1 MEGANGFRKC
11 FELTY
16 FLWFPAPLYHS
27 RLDLS
32 NFILKQQKRGVNRIW
47 IRAWVHVGRGGEGN
61 DSHTVV
67 MKKEADKDIRSER
80 ETCSEI
86 KKEEERYI
94 GMDGNEKEG
103 QSEKRRIWHK

>member
-1 MEGANGFRKC
+1 
-11 FELTY
+11 
-16 FLWFPAPLYHS
+16 
-27 RLDLS
+27 
-32 NFILKQQKRGVNRIW
+32 
-47 IRAWVHVGRGGEGN
+47 
-61 DSHTVV
+61 

-103 QSEKRRIWHK
+103 HSEKRRNCKAQMKDFVPFYVFSLFLVGAESAKSPAAYSKGAPILSGLWKLAGIFSGVW